1 MKDSK
6 GRIILQGD
14 LNKKPEWEGVVDDL
28 EVQTL
33 PIRYLSELE
42 LNLKNQKRIIVDVP
56 RILSESVNIDQAAQ
70 RVNNIIQEHG
80 DNLVSINF
88 KVNMT
93 SLQNNVSEARNAFTK
108 KINRKIKRKH
118 AEAKKK
124 GKADK

>member
-118 AEAKKK
+118 AEEKKK